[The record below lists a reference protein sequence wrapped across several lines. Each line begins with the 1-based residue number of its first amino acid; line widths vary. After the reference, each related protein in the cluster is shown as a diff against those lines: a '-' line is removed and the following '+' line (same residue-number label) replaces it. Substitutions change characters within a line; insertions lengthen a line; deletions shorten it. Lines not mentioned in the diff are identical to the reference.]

1 MLKKSQL
8 FKLALLQC
16 KIITSVKYWGGGGGG
31 GGGEGRALSPLSMA
45 LVHSLVSLKRIEI
58 QFRCSHFAIMEHGS
72 ISWQIAT

>member
-31 GGGEGRALSPLSMA
+31 GGGTIPLVYG
-45 LVHSLVSLKRIEI
+45 L
-58 QFRCSHFAIMEHGS
+58 G
-72 ISWQIAT
+72 T